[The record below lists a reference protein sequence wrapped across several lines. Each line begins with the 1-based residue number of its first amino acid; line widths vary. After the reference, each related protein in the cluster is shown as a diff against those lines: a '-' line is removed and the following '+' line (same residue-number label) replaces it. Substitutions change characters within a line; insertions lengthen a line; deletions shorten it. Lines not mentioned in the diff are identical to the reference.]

1 MAGWEARETS
11 GRKTSQER
19 ERGPESGK
27 QSWDGVTGK
36 GRAGLPAGPTFRS
49 YHLSSSVAFVC
60 LAVCY
65 LPSLGPVSQLNDEQ
79 GWAGC
84 TVYSCIAPPPG
95 GSSARNSDH
104 RSQWP
109 VHPELFPICLKLS
122 GELGAFESDRCGFRY
137 HRCFP
142 LAG

>member
-1 MAGWEARETS
+1 MSKVGQDVPCTAALL
-11 GRKTSQER
+11 
-19 ERGPESGK
+19 
-27 QSWDGVTGK
+27 
-36 GRAGLPAGPTFRS
+36 LP
-49 YHLSSSVAFVC
+49 L
-60 LAVCY
+60 
-65 LPSLGPVSQLNDEQ
+65 
-79 GWAGC
+79 
-84 TVYSCIAPPPG
+84 G